1 MTEQTFEELTASVK
15 TLTDELT
22 SLKVLVAKKG
32 EDEDHDDKEM
42 EAFLKAKAEMDEEEK
57 EATEDDEEREA
68 VKKAFKVAQDETDE
82 DKKHEAMKKAQE
94 MKDEHDEAKKAR
106 KGKKGQDED
115 NNNDKEETATKLAS
129 LERKYAKPIITK
141 ILQAAKQFEP
151 NNIKQIEKTLKTAS
165 LSEIEAIWESKKPY
179 IAALGLEGT
188 SESIPQSFIPF
199 QASSITGEPE
209 ETDFAKMDSE
219 KLLSEMYR

>member
-1 MTEQTFEELTASVK
+1 MSEQTFEELTASVK

-32 EDEDHDDKEM
+32 QDDDGDDKEM
-42 EAFLKAKAEMDEEEK
+42 EAFLKAKAEMDDEEK
-57 EATEDDEEREA
+57 EATEDEEEREA

-82 DKKHEAMKKAQE
+82 DKKHEAMKKAQD
-94 MKDEHDEAKKAR
+94 MKDEHDSKKAR
-106 KGKKGQDED
+106 NAKKGQDED
-115 NNNDKEETATKLAS
+115 EKDDTETATKLAS

-141 ILQAAKQFEP
+141 ILNAAKAFEP

-188 SESIPQSFIPF
+188 SESIPQTFIPF
-199 QASSITGEPE
+199 QAGMITGEEP

>member
-32 EDEDHDDKEM
+32 QDDNNDHDEM
-42 EAFLKAKAEMDEEEK
+42 EAFLKAKAEMDDEEK
-57 EATEDDEEREA
+57 EATEDDEKREA
-68 VKKAFKVAQDETDE
+68 VRKAFKVATDETDE

-94 MKDEHDEAKKAR
+94 MKDEDDARKAKKA
-106 KGKKGQDED
+106 KKGQDE
-115 NNNDKEETATKLAS
+115 EEDPTHTVEATKLAN

-141 ILQAAKQFEP
+141 ILNAAKNFEP
-151 NNIKQIEKTLKTAS
+151 NNYKQIEKKLRTAS
-165 LSEIEAIWESKKPY
+165 LPEVEEIWESKKPY
-179 IAALGLEGT
+179 IAALGLEN
-188 SESIPQSFIPF
+188 SNESTPTMGMIPF